1 MARGFYQ
8 SIIDKERSFDFGRYW
23 WWYCFR
29 LLLGPIA
36 GALAI
41 VAASLAFDLQ
51 ESQQNLAAAFF
62 LGVLS
67 GYNFTDFINTRI
79 TKANL

>member
-8 SIIDKERSFDFGRYW
+8 SHISKERPFDFGRYW

-36 GALAI
+36 GGLAA
-41 VAASLAFDLQ
+41 VLLMLAVDLQ
-51 ESQQNLAAAFF
+51 ETVQNLMVFF
-62 LGVLS
+62 LLGVLS
-67 GYNFTDFINTRI
+67 GFNFTNFINTRI